1 LKKSGKTLTLDV
13 TIPVNATAEV
23 FLPASLKNIKE
34 RGIPVSGNGAIQF
47 KGTEKKESIFA
58 LGSGTYQFTVQLE
71 DQ

>member
-1 LKKSGKTLTLDV
+1 MPV
-13 TIPVNATAEV
+13 T
-23 FLPASLKNIKE
+23 
-34 RGIPVSGNGAIQF
+34 GDGAVQF